1 MLTVRLSTLQIARR
15 VSHGREEL
23 ADESFHWT
31 VTSACGRLA
40 SLRVLPSHHSSVD
53 FFLSIC

>member
-23 ADESFHWT
+23 ADECLHGGSH
-31 VTSACGRLA
+31 VRL
-40 SLRVLPSHHSSVD
+40 RSVGID
-53 FFLSIC
+53 